1 MVLYP
6 NKLPESE
13 RVCSGICKQ
22 MHFNFCSCAPVSFRN
37 NDCITYSQSG
47 YDSILSLIPLH
58 TDIVFS
64 KISNRGDTQ
73 KTLVVCMKHN
83 SKIQSFDKQNDVTD
97 RESYTW
103 KRVSMIGGGGGGKR
117 KHTAAKRKGVVHEPT
132 FDQF

>member
-1 MVLYP
+1 
-6 NKLPESE
+6 
-13 RVCSGICKQ
+13 

-58 TDIVFS
+58 ADIAFS

-103 KRVSMIGGGGGGKR
+103 KRVSMIRGEVNENIQLQSGKALFTSLR
-117 KHTAAKRKGVVHEPT
+117 LINSKKRETANKISSK
-132 FDQF
+132 